1 MVTVDASQMT
11 MRLMGS
17 PAKALGVDLVSRNAG
32 GLNQPLE
39 AVRPGAGAAEENIP
53 VGDVGY
59 PVL

>member
-1 MVTVDASQMT
+1 
-11 MRLMGS
+11 MRLIGS
-17 PAKALGVDLVSRNAG
+17 PAKTLSVDPVSRNAG

-39 AVRPGAGAAEENIP
+39 AVRPRSGAAEENIP